1 MLKTKR
7 RQWRKMKCK
16 WKVLSWELWVT
27 GGQIKVRQGQLS
39 SVDVHDI
46 WACVLLWLPRK
57 IRSVQRVSCDNTVLL
72 EEWSF
77 LGFPKFRHVPSKSKV
92 FSFDQHIQNFRERV
106 QAYYTLMDKSHKWC
120 YHKLVKCAAN
130 YQEKPLCFT
139 TLLTNLVIIALKLVG

>member
-1 MLKTKR
+1 MISGPVYCCDCQEKSEVFSVCHVTT
-7 RQWRKMKCK
+7 QCY
-16 WKVLSWELWVT
+16 WKNDHFWVF
-27 GGQIKVRQGQLS
+27 Q
-39 SVDVHDI
+39 
-46 WACVLLWLPRK
+46 
-57 IRSVQRVSCDNTVLL
+57 
-72 EEWSF
+72 
-77 LGFPKFRHVPSKSKV
+77 FRHVPSKSKV